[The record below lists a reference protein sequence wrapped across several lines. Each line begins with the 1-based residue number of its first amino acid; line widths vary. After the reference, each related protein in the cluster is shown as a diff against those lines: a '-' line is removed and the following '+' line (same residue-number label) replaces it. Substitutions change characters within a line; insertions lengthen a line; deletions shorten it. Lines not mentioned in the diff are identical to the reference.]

1 LRSQNL
7 SATELAK
14 RFRLA
19 AIPVLGYLR
28 DEYFWLDARTIS
40 DKEIKVIVEM
50 LQKILENAL

>member
-28 DEYFWLDARTIS
+28 DEYFWLDARTLR
-40 DKEIKVIVEM
+40 DDEIPIVAQM
-50 LQKILENAL
+50 AKQILKSS